1 MLTRGDL
8 VRLPQ
13 SCRLFS
19 NSVESFRVKV
29 LTEPKIAVIL
39 ETDTVRST
47 VLMEESKWTVFN
59 KDVQL
64 CGVHS
69 VR

>member
-1 MLTRGDL
+1 MLTKGDL

-19 NSVESFRVKV
+19 STVESFRVKV

-39 ETDTVRST
+39 ETDTARST

-64 CGVHS
+64 CGVTG
-69 VR
+69 VC